1 LIRNEQDRPKQVRYS
16 IQHQEEKRTCPNWQ
30 LSQRFCLLPLGGGQP
45 MLLRLQYLN
54 RVRMRFIIPVTCHQQ
69 AV

>member
-1 LIRNEQDRPKQVRYS
+1 L
-16 IQHQEEKRTCPNWQ
+16 Q

-54 RVRMRFIIPVTCHQQ
+54 RVRMRFIVPVTCHQQ

>member
-1 LIRNEQDRPKQVRYS
+1 M
-16 IQHQEEKRTCPNWQ
+16 QHQEEKRACSNLQ
-30 LSQRFCLLPLGGGQP
+30 SLQRFCLLPLGGGLP
-45 MLLRLQYLN
+45 ILHRLQYLN